1 MPFNFSCTLFCLYI
15 AGIELVSFIFCR
27 FFNVSNPEDIKNGAK
42 PNLTEVGPYVYR
54 VNGKKKEIFTA
65 GPDMITYGK
74 GMPEYHF
81 DKGNL

>member
-1 MPFNFSCTLFCLYI
+1 MSSV
-15 AGIELVSFIFCR
+15 AGINFVFLIFCR